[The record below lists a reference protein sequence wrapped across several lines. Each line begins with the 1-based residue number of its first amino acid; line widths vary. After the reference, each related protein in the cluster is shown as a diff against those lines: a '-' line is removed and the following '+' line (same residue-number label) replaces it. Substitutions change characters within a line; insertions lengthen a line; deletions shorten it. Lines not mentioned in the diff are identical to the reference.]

1 MDRRKGFAK
10 SWKWLGIEDTGQ
22 GQNKL
27 MQLLLTEPRKTV
39 FWNSG
44 KALEAKAFLQTRGQG
59 AQEGMA
65 DSGKPNRVLL
75 GFTRE
80 IAS

>member
-39 FWNSG
+39 FGTQEKPWRLKPSY
-44 KALEAKAFLQTRGQG
+44 KQEVKG